1 MASSAGEPAM
11 NQGERPPLLDLAGTL
26 ILDFSGS
33 RAMRNKCLLFKP
45 PGQWYFVISVQG
57 GKDNCTFTPKQA
69 TLITGFYYRNHLN
82 GLKFK

>member
-1 MASSAGEPAM
+1 MAPPPSHEDT
-11 NQGERPPLLDLAGTL
+11 ERLPINKSAGTL

-57 GKDNCTFTPKQA
+57 GKDNCTFTPKRA
-69 TLITGFYYRNHLN
+69 TLIIGFYYRNHLN